1 MQSSTLELFEKK
13 SLSTGALNSVVGGE
27 ESTAANGDGVKPKT
41 TPVSSSTT
49 NLLPGEPG
57 AGTGT
62 SNQYLIT
69 VP

>member
-13 SLSTGALNSVVGGE
+13 SLLSGVLHGIIGGDD
-27 ESTAANGDGVKPKT
+27 SSGDGVKPKT

-57 AGTGT
+57 NGSGTT
-62 SNQYLIT
+62 NPYQIT
-69 VP
+69 NP